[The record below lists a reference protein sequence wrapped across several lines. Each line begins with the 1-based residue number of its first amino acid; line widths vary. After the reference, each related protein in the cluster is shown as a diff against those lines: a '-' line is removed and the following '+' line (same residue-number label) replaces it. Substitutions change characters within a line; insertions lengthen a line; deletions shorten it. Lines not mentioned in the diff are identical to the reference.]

1 MVGAGVEFS
10 AKSTVAA
17 GIVGLG
23 VGVVLLL
30 LLLLFFFGAMAREGT
45 AKQDLDHRANRRGW
59 MQCSCPWSY
68 MLVEACVEWGSHS
81 RLGLCR

>member
-30 LLLLFFFGAMAREGT
+30 LLLLFFFGAMAVGR
-45 AKQDLDHRANRRGW
+45 D
-59 MQCSCPWSY
+59 C
-68 MLVEACVEWGSHS
+68 
-81 RLGLCR
+81 